1 MNNTSHKEGNTMK
14 AEHEAKIHE
23 LVNTLASSIKIKAM
37 ALGSSG
43 GIDEDDYSVDEYVLA
58 KILVTAAVE
67 DLKDVYMPF
76 GSADRKTVKN
86 LKHF

>member
-1 MNNTSHKEGNTMK
+1 MK

-23 LVNTLASSIKIKAM
+23 LVDSLATSIKVKAM
-37 ALGSSG
+37 ALSSSG
-43 GIDEDDYSVDEYVLA
+43 GINEDDYSVDEYILA

-76 GSADRKTVKN
+76 GTADRKTVKN
-86 LKHF
+86 LKYF